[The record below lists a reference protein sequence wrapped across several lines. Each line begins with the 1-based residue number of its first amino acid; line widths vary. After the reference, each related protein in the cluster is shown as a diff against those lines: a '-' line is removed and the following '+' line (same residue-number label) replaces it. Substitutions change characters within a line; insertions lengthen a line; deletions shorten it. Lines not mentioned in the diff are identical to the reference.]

1 MTLKHHLISAAVLVG
16 ASLASISHVQIRAAQ
31 EPILSYCPS
40 HAGAVD
46 CATAVKLFLQF
57 AEPSDDELVT
67 IINTIVAQ
75 LSVGHHSRISY
86 NSTVVAL
93 GLLASAIDDARQR
106 SLAADLA
113 GTLADDAPPAP
124 APVDEDFKSGGG
136 NKRADSSTR
145 GGASGNASS
154 TSGDGTSGS
163 SGTTGSTSGDGTSG
177 SSGTTG
183 STSGDGTSGSS
194 GTTGSTSGDGT
205 SGSSGTTG
213 STSGDGTSGTSGTSG
228 QSSGSTSG

>member
-16 ASLASISHVQIRAAQ
+16 ASLASISLVQIRAAQ
-31 EPILSYCPS
+31 EPILRYCPS

-75 LSVGHHSRISY
+75 LSIGHHSRISY

-154 TSGDGTSGS
+154 SGDGTSGSSGMTGSTGGTSGTSGQSSGSSSGDGTSGS

-183 STSGDGTSGSS
+183 QS
-194 GTTGSTSGDGT
+194 
-205 SGSSGTTG
+205 
-213 STSGDGTSGTSGTSG
+213 SGDGTSGTSGTSG